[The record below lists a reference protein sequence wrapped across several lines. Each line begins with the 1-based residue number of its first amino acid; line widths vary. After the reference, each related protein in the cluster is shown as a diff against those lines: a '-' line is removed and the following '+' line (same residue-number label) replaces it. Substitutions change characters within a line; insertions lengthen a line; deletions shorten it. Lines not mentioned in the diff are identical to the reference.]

1 MSAPREVPRRRKRV
15 NYRGL
20 AKVTAGLVGYTF
32 LFTGALYQ
40 VGYLD
45 GLFRRWPVDPR
56 DPRLIA
62 ERQMMDERRAKFM
75 EGIASASTVSASR
88 TYEKEAAKE
97 KLGNTE
103 GMKKLFTSEGFDETK
118 MKSGLYGDVVV
129 SKSERLETVA
139 PTGKEKA
146 TDN

>member
-62 ERQMMDERRAKFM
+62 ERQMMDERRAQFM
-75 EGIASASTVSASR
+75 EGIASAKVSASR
-88 TYEKEAAKE
+88 TYEKAAAKE

-129 SKSERLETVA
+129 SKSERLETAA
-139 PTGKEKA
+139 PTEKEKA
-146 TDN
+146 TNN

>member
-1 MSAPREVPRRRKRV
+1 
-15 NYRGL
+15 
-20 AKVTAGLVGYTF
+20 
-32 LFTGALYQ
+32 
-40 VGYLD
+40 
-45 GLFRRWPVDPR
+45 
-56 DPRLIA
+56 
-62 ERQMMDERRAKFM
+62 MMDERRAKFM
-75 EGIASASTVSASR
+75 EGIASASTVSASG

-103 GMKKLFTSEGFDETK
+103 GMKRLFTSEGFDETK

-139 PTGKEKA
+139 PTEKEKA